1 MHSGMPVCA
10 AYALLIALKLAAAAG
25 ARLSPWAPQIGHS
38 PLVGIIPLGYSVVLL
53 VHGLPIAVV
62 STEAEASA
70 SRNRCAAALAAGVR
84 APTRMLATGPAF
96 STSATC
102 SLRSSPTRAR
112 WASTTLSRA
121 A

>member
-1 MHSGMPVCA
+1 MHSGTPVCA
-10 AYALLIALKLAAAAG
+10 AYALLIALKLAAAPG
-25 ARLSPWAPQIGHS
+25 ERLSPGAPQMGHS
-38 PLVGIIPLGYSVVLL
+38 PLAGIIPLGYSVVSL
-53 VHGLPIAVV
+53 VHGLPIDVL
-62 STEAEASA
+62 SIEAADSA
-70 SRNRCAAALAAGVR
+70 SRSRCAAALAAGVR

-96 STSATC
+96 WTSATC